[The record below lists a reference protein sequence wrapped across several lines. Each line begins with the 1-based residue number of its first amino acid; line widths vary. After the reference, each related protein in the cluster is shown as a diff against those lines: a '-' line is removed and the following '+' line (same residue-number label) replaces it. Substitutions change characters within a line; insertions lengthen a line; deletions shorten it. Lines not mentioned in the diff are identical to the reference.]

1 MAFATFR
8 PTTGT
13 IRMWWQQR
21 LSEFVTLFLV
31 INPFGALPAFLDAA
45 ATLEPREQRKL
56 ALHAIAVSFFV
67 LVFFVVAGAFV
78 LEQMGIP
85 IRAFQISGGILLF
98 LVALDM
104 IRDQSLSAH
113 AGEQGSLALAVYPIA
128 IPKIAGPGAMLAV
141 VLLTDDDRFNL
152 AGQMMT
158 VGMLAAVLVI
168 ALLLL
173 LAAGPIARVIGTAGV
188 SVISRVMGMLLA
200 ALAVGLVLSAVGEWL
215 GLPKL

>member
-1 MAFATFR
+1 
-8 PTTGT
+8 
-13 IRMWWQQR
+13 MWWQQR

-45 ATLEPREQRKL
+45 ATLDAREQRKL
-56 ALHAIAVSFFV
+56 AVHAVVVSFFV

-104 IRDQSLSAH
+104 IRGQSLSSVH
-113 AGEQGSLALAVYPIA
+113 EGEQGSMALAVYPIA

-152 AGQMMT
+152 VGQVMT
-158 VGMLAAVLVI
+158 VGVLAGVLVI

-173 LAAGPIARVIGTAGV
+173 LAAGPIARLIGTAGV